1 MQRITRRC
9 AETGMRT
16 GDWLWTDLNLCD
28 AVQATRYNYNLREK
42 TALVQVRFP
51 SPRLPPN
58 G

>member
-1 MQRITRRC
+1 
-9 AETGMRT
+9 MRT

-51 SPRLPPN
+51 RPRLPPN